1 MKSRCNCETHAWFH
15 RYGGRGIRVCQE
27 WHEFE
32 PFRLWAEKKGFS
44 PELVLDRIDND
55 GDYTPANC
63 RWATKSQSMYNRQFS
78 SVTPGISKRPSGW
91 KAMAGHKHIGYF
103 DTKEEAVKA
112 RKTYLET
119 GEIKRNRIRR
129 KRSDNKS
136 GHPGL
141 YQRHTGKWAAKFKSK
156 YLGQFDTY
164 EEALKIRLAAEKGLK

>member
-1 MKSRCNCETHAWFH
+1 
-15 RYGGRGIRVCQE
+15 
-27 WHEFE
+27 
-32 PFRLWAEKKGFS
+32 
-44 PELVLDRIDND
+44 
-55 GDYTPANC
+55 
-63 RWATKSQSMYNRQFS
+63 
-78 SVTPGISKRPSGW
+78 
-91 KAMAGHKHIGYF
+91 MAGHKHIGYF